1 MKNTLNVENLKSHL
15 IVEDKA
21 TIEGAAAEGLQL
33 IESDPQDAADAINTN
48 QKEIYDKFN
57 PIMMRVYQAAG
68 VFADKRCFKL
78 T

>member
-33 IESDPQDAADAINTN
+33 IESDPQDAADASIRIKKRFTTN
-48 QKEIYDKFN
+48 SI
-57 PIMMRVYQAAG
+57 
-68 VFADKRCFKL
+68 L
-78 T
+78 

>member
-48 QKEIYDKFN
+48 KKEIYDKFN
-57 PIMMRVYQAAG
+57 PIICASTKPLASL
-68 VFADKRCFKL
+68 L
-78 T
+78 TKDALN